1 MGTMGHTASE
11 CPLLAQ
17 ILDTLLEVIPR
28 EALVGT
34 NLYLNSQSFRDP
46 LLMLIIC

>member
-17 ILDTLLEVIPR
+17 ILYILLEVIPR
-28 EALVGT
+28 EALVET
-34 NLYLNSQSFRDP
+34 NLYLNLHNFRDP